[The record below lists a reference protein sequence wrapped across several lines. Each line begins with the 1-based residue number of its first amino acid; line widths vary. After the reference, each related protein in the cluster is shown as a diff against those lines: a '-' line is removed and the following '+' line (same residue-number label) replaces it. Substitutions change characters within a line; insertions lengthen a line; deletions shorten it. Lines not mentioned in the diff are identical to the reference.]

1 MAIGYGSDGHP
12 RINAADTSHRGLGA
26 SAQRT
31 RTGCESPA
39 PVAGPSFTSVVPA
52 ASGDSG
58 ATADGG
64 RGSHTFAGSGG
75 ENRPSNEALRSL
87 VGDAR
92 RAWRSPGLAFL
103 YAIWQSQESKAEAER
118 ENLRVVQ
125 EQLILDKRWYEED
138 KDWNETLIAQ
148 QAEIITRQ
156 RLVEQRIE
164 SLEYETRDVE
174 RELVRL
180 GKELSDHTG
189 RHAIRDL
196 DGRHPE

>member
-1 MAIGYGSDGHP
+1 MKHSVLWWATLG
-12 RINAADTSHRGLGA
+12 GL
-26 SAQRT
+26 
-31 RTGCESPA
+31 
-39 PVAGPSFTSVVPA
+39 
-52 ASGDSG
+52 
-58 ATADGG
+58 
-64 RGSHTFAGSGG
+64 
-75 ENRPSNEALRSL
+75 AL
-87 VGDAR
+87 A
-92 RAWRSPGLAFL
+92 GLAFL

-180 GKELSDHTG
+180 GKALGDHTG

-196 DGRHPE
+196 DGRHPD